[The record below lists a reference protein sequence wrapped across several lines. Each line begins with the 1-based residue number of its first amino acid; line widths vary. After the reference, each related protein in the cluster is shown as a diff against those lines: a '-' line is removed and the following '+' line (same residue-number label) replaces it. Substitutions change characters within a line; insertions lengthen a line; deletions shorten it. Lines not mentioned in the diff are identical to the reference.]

1 MSGMLSPSRR
11 DTECPYADLRLTSAQ
26 PSSNAHTAISGQER
40 QRR

>member
-11 DTECPYADLRLTSAQ
+11 DTERPYADLRLTSAQ